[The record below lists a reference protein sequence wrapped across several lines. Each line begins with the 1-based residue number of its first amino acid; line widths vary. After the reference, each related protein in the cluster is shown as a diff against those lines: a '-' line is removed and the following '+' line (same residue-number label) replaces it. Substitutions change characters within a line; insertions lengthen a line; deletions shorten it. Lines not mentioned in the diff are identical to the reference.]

1 MTAAAGPN
9 PEPAYDM
16 NSVIANAKR
25 WVVKVGSSLVT
36 NHGQGLDHDALLRWA
51 EQITRLKEGG
61 REIALVSSGAI
72 AEGMQRLNWKRRPS
86 AVHAL
91 QAAAAVGQM
100 GLVQAYESCFR
111 KHGLHAAQ
119 VLLTHDDMAD
129 RKRYLNARSAL
140 LTLLGMNVVPVINEN
155 DTVVTDEIQFGD
167 NDTLAALV
175 TNLIEADAL
184 VILTDQQGL
193 YTADPREDA
202 SATLVTEAQAGDPR
216 LEAMAGGAGSALAK
230 GGMLTK
236 VRAAKRAAHSGA
248 HTVIACGR
256 EPEVLVRLAN
266 GEAVGTRLTAQTLPL
281 AARKQWLAD
290 HLQVRGKVT
299 LDEGAVRAL
308 KMDGKSLLPIGVVDT
323 TGEFERGEV
332 VSCVDPDGREVARG
346 LVNYSATETRRIL
359 RRASHEI
366 EAILGYVDE
375 PELIHRNNLV
385 LL

>member
-1 MTAAAGPN
+1 
-9 PEPAYDM
+9 M

-25 WVVKVGSSLVT
+25 WVIKVGSSLVT
-36 NHGQGLDHDALLRWA
+36 NHGQGLDHDALLGWA

-72 AEGMQRLNWKRRPS
+72 AEGMQRLNWKKRPS

-140 LTLLGMNVVPVINEN
+140 LTLLSMNVVPVINEN

-175 TNLIEADAL
+175 TNLIEADVL

-202 SATLVTEAQAGDPR
+202 SATLVMEARAGDPK

-256 EPEVLVRLAN
+256 ESEVLCRLAN

-332 VSCVDPDGREVARG
+332 VSCVSPDGREVARG
-346 LVNYSATETRRIL
+346 LVNYSATETRKIL